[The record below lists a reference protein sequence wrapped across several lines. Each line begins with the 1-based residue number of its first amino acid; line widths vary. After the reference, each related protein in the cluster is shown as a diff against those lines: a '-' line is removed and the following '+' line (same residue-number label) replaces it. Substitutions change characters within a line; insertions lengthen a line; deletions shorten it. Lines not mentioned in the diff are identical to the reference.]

1 MIRIPYLFFF
11 FDFEIIE
18 RIDSSF
24 GLYGKVKHQEGG
36 KSEFKKPLKSQE
48 SVFKCFKIAV
58 NCFLFLN
65 LNDEF

>member
-11 FDFEIIE
+11 NFEIIE
-18 RIDSSF
+18 RMNSSF
-24 GLYGKVKHQEGG
+24 ALYGNVKQREGG